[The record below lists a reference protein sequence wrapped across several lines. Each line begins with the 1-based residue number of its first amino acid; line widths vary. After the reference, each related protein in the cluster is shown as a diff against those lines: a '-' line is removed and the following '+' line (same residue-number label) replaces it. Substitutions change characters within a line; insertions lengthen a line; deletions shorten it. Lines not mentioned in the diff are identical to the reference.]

1 MQTLIAAI
9 MALIA
14 AVMFFTPWKA
24 GGEEE
29 TAYGVTIKME
39 FFINGMGSGE
49 VKYSTP
55 WGTSTADISYSLGW
69 IGILSFVFTILMFI
83 FLLIK
88 SLMPLIRSP
97 AAEYYATLMDRLILP
112 FFFVSLIIGAIYGGL
127 LIGGVGEVE
136 VAGTKGTLEA
146 GYLGYGFIVFLV
158 FDIITFLFYK
168 RIIKIVR

>member
-1 MQTLIAAI
+1 MIAAI

-14 AVMFFTPWKA
+14 SIMFFTPWKA

-83 FLLIK
+83 LMLIK

-97 AAEYYATLMDRLILP
+97 AAEYYATLIDKLILP
-112 FFFVSLIIGAIYGGL
+112 FFFISFIVGIAYGGL

-136 VAGTKGTLEA
+136 VNGVKGPIEA

-158 FDIITFLFYK
+158 FDIIALVLYRRLLTL
-168 RIIKIVR
+168 VR